1 MIEISVLEA
10 VLIIWAV
17 AASATAGHYYGM
29 ARYRE
34 RMMIGASMFIKRVV
48 EDDRLRDELRE
59 LVKRKPDADFRF
71 GGMEE

>member
-1 MIEISVLEA
+1 MFEMTYGELFLFV
-10 VLIIWAV
+10 WAV
-17 AASATAGHYYGM
+17 VATAGAWQWRSESKG
-29 ARYRE
+29 RE

>member
-1 MIEISVLEA
+1 
-10 VLIIWAV
+10 
-17 AASATAGHYYGM
+17 
-29 ARYRE
+29 
-34 RMMIGASMFIKRVV
+34 MIGASMFIKRVV